1 MEIRTTSSPVL
12 QREVFGI
19 HVLLSLLSKDS
30 SFTFLVRGSLE
41 VFAVLPQGDEYCLP
55 MKERLS
61 SQQKPTV

>member
-1 MEIRTTSSPVL
+1 MVIRAAPSLVL

-30 SFTFLVRGSLE
+30 GFTFLVRGSLG
-41 VFAVLPQGDEYCLP
+41 VFAVLPQGDEHCLP

-61 SQQKPTV
+61 S